1 MRPDLPDLPLCAAV
15 QSISVR
21 GDIAANVRRHAAL
34 AASAAAHGARLAL
47 FPELSLTGYEPDVAA
62 DCVVAPDDSR
72 LAPLA
77 ELAVKAGMMIVAGA
91 PVCGLADALHIGAL
105 CFLPNGGVAVYT
117 KQHLHPGE
125 DAVFAP
131 GTGGRP
137 LDVGGA
143 PVALA
148 VCAEIAHAS
157 HAEAAA
163 RGGVALYVA
172 SVLVSPGGYAKD
184 SGLLQGYAAS
194 LGMPVLMANHGGP
207 TGGWQ
212 SAGRSALWDEAGK
225 LLAEAPE
232 EGEWLVIAGRRG
244 ERWEVSSVHPASQ
257 P

>member
-1 MRPDLPDLPLCAAV
+1 
-15 QSISVR
+15 
-21 GDIAANVRRHAAL
+21 DIVANVRRHAAL
-34 AASAAAHGARLAL
+34 ASAAAAHGARLAL
-47 FPELSLTGYEPDVAA
+47 FPELSLTGYEPDIAA
-62 DCVVAPDDSR
+62 GCIVAPHDSR

-77 ELAVKAGMMIVAGA
+77 ELAVRTRMTIVAGA
-91 PVCGLADALHIGAL
+91 PVSGTAGALHIGAL
-105 CFLPNGGVAVYT
+105 CFLPDGRVEVYT

-131 GTGGRP
+131 GAGGPP
-137 LDVGGA
+137 LGVGGT

-157 HAEAAA
+157 HAQAAA
-163 RGGVALYVA
+163 RGGAALYAA

-212 SAGRSALWDEAGK
+212 SAGRSALWNEEGK
-225 LLAEAPE
+225 LLAAAPE
-232 EGEWLVIAGRRG
+232 EGEWLVLAGRRAG
-244 ERWEVSSVHPASQ
+244 RWEVSPVRPAIQ